1 MSGVWWSDKALAEL
15 EVDDED
21 PAVREQLKRNAE
33 ETLHDILPGEISA
46 DEGAEGEI
54 MWRRGITHEQA
65 RQRDAGTLP
74 EPEDDPYQAWN
85 YFLFY
90 RKRETDHGFEVLGV
104 RSVHQIA
111 SQWMKM
117 ERELGHA
124 GADADVAG

>member
-15 EVDDED
+15 EVVVED

-85 YFLFY
+85 YFLLY
-90 RKRETDHGFEVLGV
+90 TKRADQGFEVLAV

-111 SQWMKM
+111 SLWMKM
-117 ERELGHA
+117 GLGDA
-124 GADADVAG
+124 DADADVAG